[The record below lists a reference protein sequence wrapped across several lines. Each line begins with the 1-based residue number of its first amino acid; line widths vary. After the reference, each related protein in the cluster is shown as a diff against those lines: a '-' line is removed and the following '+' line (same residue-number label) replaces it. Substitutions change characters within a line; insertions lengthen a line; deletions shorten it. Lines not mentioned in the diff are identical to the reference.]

1 MPQGTMEL
9 IEYIVENLVDH
20 PDDVRINEI
29 QGSEENIVE
38 IRVNEEDVGKVIGK
52 NGSVAKALRTLMT
65 AVGAKKQTNYTLEI
79 ID

>member
-9 IEYIVENLVDH
+9 IEYIVENLVEY

-38 IRVNEEDVGKVIGK
+38 VRVNEEDVGKVIGK

-65 AVGAKKQTNYTLEI
+65 AVGAKKQINYTLEI

>member
-1 MPQGTMEL
+1 MEL